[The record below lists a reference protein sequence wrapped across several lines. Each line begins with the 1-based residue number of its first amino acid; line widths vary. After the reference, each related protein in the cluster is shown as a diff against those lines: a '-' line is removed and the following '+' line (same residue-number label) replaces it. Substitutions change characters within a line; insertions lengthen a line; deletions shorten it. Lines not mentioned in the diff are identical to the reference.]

1 MKVKNFKDFEG
12 KALIQYYRE
21 KAVEVIIEND
31 KTGELE
37 LTLCKGAPRGVMMAL
52 ENGII
57 GWSLCNKLDTFNREK
72 GLDIA
77 YRRALKSM
85 EDPEYDLKVPQ
96 SLQNLA
102 EEMLCRSSIYY
113 K

>member
-1 MKVKNFKDFEG
+1 MKTKTFKDFKG

-21 KAVEVIIEND
+21 KSGEALIENA

-37 LTLCKGAPRGVMMAL
+37 LVSTKGAPRGVLMAL

-57 GWSLCNKLDTFNREK
+57 GWSLCSKLDTFDRDK
-72 GLDIA
+72 GLNIA
-77 YRRALKSM
+77 FRRALKSM

-102 EEMLCRSSIYY
+102 EEMLYRSSIYY

>member
-21 KAVEVIIEND
+21 KSVETLVENS

-37 LTLCKGAPRGVMMAL
+37 LITCKGAPKGVMMAL

-57 GWSLCNKLDTFNREK
+57 GWSLCSKLDTFDRDK
-72 GLDIA
+72 GLNIA
-77 YRRALKSM
+77 FRRALKSM

-102 EEMLCRSSIYY
+102 EEMLRRSSVYY